1 MFANPPPSRAFVY
14 PLRTSVW
21 QGLDAGVLD
30 LLLGKH
36 AERSAPRLQRLIYV
50 SCGFEA
56 LERDT
61 RMLVDSSLWRIKS
74 TEGFVLFPGSDH
86 VETVIVFDK
95 VEKKQQLD
103 VEDVM

>member
-1 MFANPPPSRAFVY
+1 M
-14 PLRTSVW
+14 
-21 QGLDAGVLD
+21 LD

-36 AERSAPRLQRLIYV
+36 AERTAPRLRRLIYV

-61 RMLVDSSLWRIKS
+61 RALVDSSQWRIKS

-95 VEKKQQLD
+95 VENKLEL
-103 VEDVM
+103 EDVM